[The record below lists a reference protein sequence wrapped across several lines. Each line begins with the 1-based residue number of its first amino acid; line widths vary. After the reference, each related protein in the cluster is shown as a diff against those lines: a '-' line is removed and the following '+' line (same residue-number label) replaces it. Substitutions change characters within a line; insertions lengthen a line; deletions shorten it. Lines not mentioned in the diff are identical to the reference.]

1 MEQQPSNKN
10 MDNKPMEAEQVKKTR
25 GRPKKAKQPTEKT
38 PKEEKAPKEAKPKEA
53 KPKAEKRPK
62 ETKPKAQPKAEN
74 KPTEQPAETKPTE
87 QPAETKPKKDK
98 HLKLESEEKELLHA
112 QLKLKQFREAER
124 QYKEALQG
132 LSKKK
137 P

>member
-10 MDNKPMEAEQVKKTR
+10 MDNKPVEAEQVRKTR
-25 GRPKKAKQPTEKT
+25 GRPKKAEQPTEKT
-38 PKEEKAPKEAKPKEA
+38 PKEEKQPKEAKPKEA
-53 KPKAEKRPK
+53 KPKAEKQPK
-62 ETKPKAQPKAEN
+62 KTKPEAQPKAEN
-74 KPTEQPAETKPTE
+74 KPTEQPAETKP
-87 QPAETKPKKDK
+87 KKDK
-98 HLKLESEEKELLHA
+98 YLKLESEEKELLHA

>member
-1 MEQQPSNKN
+1 MEQQPNKKN

-25 GRPKKAKQPTEKT
+25 GRPKKAEQPTEK
-38 PKEEKAPKEAKPKEA
+38 A
-53 KPKAEKRPK
+53 PK
-62 ETKPKAQPKAEN
+62 ETKPKAQPK
-74 KPTEQPAETKPTE
+74 ETKPEAEPKQHGRPKQAKQPTAPKE
-87 QPAETKPKKDK
+87 QTPKAETKPKKDK
-98 HLKLESEEKELLHA
+98 HLKLENEEKELLHA

-124 QYKEALQG
+124 QYKEAIQG